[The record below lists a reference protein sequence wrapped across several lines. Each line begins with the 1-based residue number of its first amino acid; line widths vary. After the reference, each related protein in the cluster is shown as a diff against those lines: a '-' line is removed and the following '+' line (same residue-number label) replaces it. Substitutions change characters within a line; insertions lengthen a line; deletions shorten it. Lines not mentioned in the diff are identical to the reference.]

1 MAVIAHLSDVHF
13 GRHDPA
19 AVAAVLEDVAET
31 RPDLVV
37 ISGDLTQRARRSQF
51 REARAFL
58 REIEALGLRWLA
70 VPGNHDVP
78 LYDVVRRFATP
89 LRRYRHYIT
98 PDLEPRFDG
107 GGVAVRGVNTARSL
121 TISDGRVSTSQIAA
135 LAASFADAPDDAMRV
150 LVTHH
155 PLVALPW
162 GRDGAPLDAAGR
174 APRALDAARAARVDI
189 LLAGHHH
196 RSFAGAGDGV
206 SDRHGALL
214 VVQAGTATSTRT
226 RNESNSYNRIAIGPA
241 SVDIDVR
248 VRDTGRF
255 TTARTESH
263 RLSGGRWTAATA
275 ARDAR
280 TAPSA

>member
-19 AVAAVLEDVAET
+19 AVAAVLEDVADA

-37 ISGDLTQRARRSQF
+37 ISGDLTQRARRAQF

-58 REIEALGLRWLA
+58 REIEGLGLAWLA

-78 LYDVVRRFATP
+78 LYNVVRRFAAP

-107 GGVAVRGVNTARSL
+107 GGVAVRGVNTARAL
-121 TISDGRVSTSQIAA
+121 TISDGRVSTTQIAGM
-135 LAASFADAPDDAMRV
+135 AARFANAADDAMRV

-162 GRDGAPLDAAGR
+162 GEGGASLDAAGR
-174 APRALDAARAARVDI
+174 AARALEAARGARVDM

-196 RSFAGAGDGV
+196 RSFAGPGDGV
-206 SDRHGALL
+206 TDRHGGLL

-226 RNESNSYNRIAIGPA
+226 RNENNSYNLIRTGPGSA
-241 SVDIDVR
+241 DIEVR

-263 RLSGGRWTAATA
+263 RLEAGRWAPAIVARAAPA
-275 ARDAR
+275 G
-280 TAPSA
+280 PSA